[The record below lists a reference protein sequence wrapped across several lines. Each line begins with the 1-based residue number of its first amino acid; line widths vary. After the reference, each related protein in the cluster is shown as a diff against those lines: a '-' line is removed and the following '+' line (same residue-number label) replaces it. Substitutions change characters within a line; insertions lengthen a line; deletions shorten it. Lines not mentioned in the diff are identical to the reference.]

1 MVGDPNV
8 REDVDKRDDLKGSAA
23 PTPGLTRLD
32 EEREASVADEGG
44 TSGAVVETQD
54 LETLKRLAEELPVAH
69 LEPVDA
75 GRGVRRSPDGK
86 TIVAVAVAAAAGA
99 LLLRRWS

>member
-69 LEPVDA
+69 LEPVGA
-75 GRGVRRSPDGK
+75 GVRRAPDGRK
-86 TIVAVAVAAAAGA
+86 IVAVAVAAVAGA
-99 LLLRRWS
+99 LLLRRLG